1 MAKKA
6 ACALP
11 DAALPDKGKVREA
24 LLVEMRAALAAMAKS
39 ARDAAD
45 GATHVENRSEG
56 DKDMRA
62 TEESYVAR
70 GKAMRTEEL
79 ADELARAESSA
90 FRAYVAA
97 DPIGPGA
104 LVRVMVDDA
113 PRVFLVSAY
122 GGGRALKMDG
132 IEITVV
138 APATPVGTAL
148 VGKRVGDD
156 FELAVRG
163 AMREWVIDA
172 IA

>member
-1 MAKKA
+1 MARKPR
-6 ACALP
+6 ALP
-11 DAALPDKGKVREA
+11 EKAKVREA
-24 LLVEMRAALAAMAKS
+24 LLGEMQAALAAMARS
-39 ARDAAD
+39 AKDAAE

-79 ADELARAESSA
+79 ADELARLSA
-90 FRAYVAA
+90 GVWRGYGEDDA
-97 DPIGPGA
+97 IGPGA
-104 LVRVMVDDA
+104 LVRVVVDEA
-113 PRVFLVSAY
+113 PRVFLVSAQ
-122 GGGRALKMDG
+122 GGGRALVVEG
-132 IEITVV
+132 VEITVV
-138 APATPVGTAL
+138 TPATPVGHAL

-163 AMREWVIDA
+163 AMREWLIDA

>member
-1 MAKKA
+1 MAKK
-6 ACALP
+6 P
-11 DAALPDKGKVREA
+11 AALPDKAKVREA
-24 LLVEMRAALAAMAKS
+24 LLEEMRAALAAMARS
-39 ARDAAD
+39 ARDAAE

-79 ADELARAESSA
+79 ADELARMEASP
-90 FRAYVAA
+90 FRAYGAGDA
-97 DPIGPGA
+97 IGPGA
-104 LVRVMVDDA
+104 LVRVLVDEA
-113 PRVFLVSAY
+113 PRTFLVSVF
-122 GGGRALKMDG
+122 GGGRTLAVGGL
-132 IEITVV
+132 EVTVV
-138 APATPVGTAL
+138 APATPVGVAL

-156 FELAVRG
+156 FELAIKG